1 MLNIVTMGEINAYSC
16 EGERPA
22 RPMNLWGVLPTMGS
36 VVLSVEDLPGYL
48 CKSV

>member
-22 RPMNLWGVLPTMGS
+22 RSMNHWGVLSTMGR
-36 VVLSVEDLPGYL
+36 VVLSVDDLPGYL
-48 CKSV
+48 CISV

>member
-22 RPMNLWGVLPTMGS
+22 RSMNHWGVLSTMGR
-36 VVLSVEDLPGYL
+36 VVLSVDDLPGYL